1 MIINILVIL
10 VIAGL
15 VVIAGKKAWKDLRQS
30 RCAGC
35 SGSCQVKPVTLAL
48 KKDFTKPKA

>member
-1 MIINILVIL
+1 MIINILIIL
-10 VIAGL
+10 IIAGL

-35 SGSCQVKPVTLAL
+35 SGACQVKPVTLTL
-48 KKDFTKPKA
+48 KKDFSKPKV